1 MAATAKNKGSKF
13 IFSQALETAMPKPTT
28 VSNNIE
34 KINNTEMD
42 TKPITKSTPEV
53 IDKSNDN
60 FTDTSDEISKNL
72 KAEVNA
78 KSKEINIE
86 TLDFSATDIINMSL
100 LITPEEERYLTVRPI
115 QQGCSMKLFFW
126 KILKEVFDNPD
137 YYNMDILKYNK
148 RLRSIKKTIVIP
160 KEYKEKVKLEAAL
173 YGLRQAAFI
182 DYAIDRCM
190 KNDEEYQKFVNAR
203 G

>member
-13 IFSQALETAMPKPTT
+13 NFSQALETAMPKTT
-28 VSNNIE
+28 TISNNIE
-34 KINNTEMD
+34 KINDTEPNT
-42 TKPITKSTPEV
+42 TPEV

-72 KAEVNA
+72 KTEVNV
-78 KSKEINIE
+78 KPKEVKIE
-86 TLDFSATDIINMSL
+86 TQDLSTTDIINMSL

-126 KILKEVFDNPD
+126 KILEEVFNNPD

-148 RLRSIKKTIVIP
+148 R
-160 KEYKEKVKLEAAL
+160 
-173 YGLRQAAFI
+173 
-182 DYAIDRCM
+182 
-190 KNDEEYQKFVNAR
+190 
-203 G
+203 